1 MQAMVV
7 VVSTTLEEASPTA
20 AVGEAAPVAMT
31 SSRVEEVEAAGKF
44 ALNLTRPL
52 FAHDNVN
59 ERTDRMIKQTRTTDS
74 SREDTIVRKYLA
86 ASFI

>member
-1 MQAMVV
+1 VVVV
-7 VVSTTLEEASPTA
+7 VVSTTLEEASPTV

-31 SSRVEEVEAAGKF
+31 SSRVEEVEAAGKL